1 MLLRGFQLGT
11 PQEVTG
17 WSSHSRVSKR
27 CSMKK
32 ETPKDGQDEKGQT
45 SGDESL
51 KQTDKPWKAH
61 PEKEQRRGP
70 PPDLENWQKSNTH

>member
-1 MLLRGFQLGT
+1 
-11 PQEVTG
+11 
-17 WSSHSRVSKR
+17 
-27 CSMKK
+27 MKK
-32 ETPKDGQDEKGQT
+32 ETPKDGPDEKGQK